1 MSEPALILNRE
12 QVLAALG
19 WDDAIV
25 AARDAFIAL
34 EAGRVTMPQRLSM
47 PFGDAGIHLSM
58 PCYVSSHPPILSV
71 KIVTVSPQNAAH
83 QLPSVSSQVL
93 LHNPET
99 GFVKAIMD
107 GDAITERRTAAA
119 SVVASELFC
128 SNPRILTVF
137 GAGAQAKAHLEAH
150 CHRFPIEK
158 VFIICRHPERARGNV
173 TAHAEK
179 VEICTDARRA
189 LEISDIVCTAT
200 PSTAPLFPAEWLK
213 PGAHLNAVGSFT
225 PEMCELEPNLTAECH
240 VTVDHLPAAQA
251 GAGELVQAANAG
263 QLDWGDVTTLGKAI
277 PNKPTHGN
285 KLFTLYKS
293 VGVAVLDA
301 FAAQR
306 AYENAL
312 NREP

>member
-1 MSEPALILNRE
+1 MSERALILNRE
-12 QVLAALG
+12 QALASLG

-34 EAGRVTMPQRLSM
+34 EAGQVTMPQRLSV
-47 PFGDAGIHLSM
+47 PFGDEGTHLSM

-71 KIVTVSPQNAAH
+71 KIVTVSPQNAAL
-83 QLPSVSSQVL
+83 QLPSVSSQML

-99 GFVKAIMD
+99 GFVKAIMS

-150 CHRFPIEK
+150 CHRFSIEK
-158 VFIICRHPERARGNV
+158 AFIICRNPEQARSNV
-173 TAHAEK
+173 TTQSEK
-179 VEICTDARRA
+179 VEICTDAKRA
-189 LEISDIVCTAT
+189 LAISDIVCTAT
-200 PSTAPLFPAEWLK
+200 PSTTPLFPTEWLK
-213 PGAHLNAVGSFT
+213 PGAHINAVGSFT
-225 PEMCELEPNLTAECH
+225 KDMCELEPNLIAECQ

-251 GAGELVQAANAG
+251 GAGELIQAANAG
-263 QLDWGDVTTLGKAI
+263 QLDWDEVTTLGKAI
-277 PNKPTHGN
+277 SNKPTHGN
-285 KLFTLYKS
+285 KRFTLYKS

-306 AYENAL
+306 AFENAL
-312 NREP
+312 NRNP